1 MSDFH
6 IIDSHSHWGPSLTL
20 GSNVST
26 RELLN
31 QMEGAGIDRVI
42 IIPFPS
48 TAIMSNEINIRLLNE
63 TKRVPQFIPNFYIRE
78 DFPLIPDEYCGGK
91 WHWMRGIQDSASN
104 YDVLAD
110 KELPEVIGNLTRIG
124 KPIIFEEELS
134 FTKRFVEMA
143 PDLPLIIPHMGLLGG
158 NPSDFL
164 DAFKDKTNVY
174 FDTALSSTGT
184 IMEFFEK
191 IGPQRILF
199 GSDVPFGYMAT
210 ELSKVI
216 ALRIP
221 DPDKQLILADNII
234 RLAGLDDKAAMR

>member
-1 MSDFH
+1 LSDFH

-26 RELLN
+26 RELLH

-63 TKRVPQFIPNFYIRE
+63 TKRVAQFIPNFYIRE

-104 YDVLAD
+104 YEVLAD

-134 FTKRFVEMA
+134 FTERFVEMA
-143 PDLPLIIPHMGLLGG
+143 PELPLIIPHMGLLGG

-184 IMEFFEK
+184 IMEFLEK